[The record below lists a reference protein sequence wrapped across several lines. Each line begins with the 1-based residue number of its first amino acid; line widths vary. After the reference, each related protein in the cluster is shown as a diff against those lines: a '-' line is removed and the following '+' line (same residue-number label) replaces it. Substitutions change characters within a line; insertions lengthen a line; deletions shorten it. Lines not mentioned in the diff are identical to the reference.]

1 MLKFLESILEPLI
14 SDVIELSL
22 KIDQIQKKENF
33 EVSYKD
39 IKSKDPLTTAD
50 LFANEFLQERLTK
63 RIENSMIISEELPV
77 TNERFQKE
85 FIWIIDPID
94 GTRDFVNKKNTY
106 SISIGLIYKNH
117 PLLGIISMPAENYL
131 TIGYNDQATIQ
142 NNYLLKVEYSKP
154 NYKKIKKNHF
164 HYENK
169 TLEKAK
175 ILVSESEYNKG
186 KLKQLPSNWNLI
198 PTGSVARKLAMIAW
212 GEGDLMISLN
222 PKNEWDV
229 CAGIALIYASHQI
242 ASTLEWEHNQFKKYE
257 FNKNYL
263 TSYGLVAGNP
273 YLVEKY
279 LEFHKINNITVYSSY

>member
-1 MLKFLESILEPLI
+1 MLKFIESFLESLI
-14 SDVIELSL
+14 SDIIELSL
-22 KIDQIQKKENF
+22 KIDQIQNSENF

-39 IKSKDPLTTAD
+39 LESKDPLTTAD
-50 LFANEFLQERLTK
+50 LFANDFLQERLK
-63 RIENSMIISEELPV
+63 AKIKNSIIISEELPLN
-77 TNERFQKE
+77 NERFQKD

-131 TIGYNDQATIQ
+131 IIGYNDPTTIQ
-142 NNYLLKVEYSKP
+142 NNYLLKVEYSKF
-154 NYKKIKKNHF
+154 NFKKSKKNSF
-164 HYENK
+164 YYEK
-169 TLEKAK
+169 KELEKAK

-186 KLKQLPSNWNLI
+186 KLKPLPSIWNLI

-229 CAGIALIYASHQI
+229 CAGITLIYASHQF
-242 ASTLEWEHNQFKKYE
+242 ANTLEWENNNFKKYE
-257 FNKNYL
+257 FNKKNL

-279 LEFHKINNITVYSSY
+279 LEFHKKNNIPVYSSY